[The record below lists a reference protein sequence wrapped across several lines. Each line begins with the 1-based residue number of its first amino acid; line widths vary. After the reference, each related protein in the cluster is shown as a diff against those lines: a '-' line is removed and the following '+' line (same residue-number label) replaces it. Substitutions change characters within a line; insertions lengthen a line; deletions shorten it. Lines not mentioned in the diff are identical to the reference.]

1 MKTKKITSIF
11 FQKVY
16 FWMFLGLLISSV
28 VAFLVAANATSLSF
42 IFSPGIF
49 FTLLIAEL
57 ILVFSLSLAIK
68 KISSSTAT
76 IMFLVYS
83 FLNGLTL
90 SVILLAYTGASI
102 AIAFFLAAIIF
113 GSMAVFGFFTDRDL
127 SKMGPIFFAGLI
139 GLIVAMIINIFVKS
153 GPFDFIISIIG
164 VLLFTGLTA
173 YDNHVLKKMSTGL
186 RKPELMKKFAIIGA
200 LKLYLDF
207 INLFLFLLRIF
218 GKGR

>member
-1 MKTKKITSIF
+1 
-11 FQKVY
+11 
-16 FWMFLGLLISSV
+16 MFLGLLISSIT
-28 VAFLVAANATSLSF
+28 AFLVASNAEFLSF
-42 IFSPGIF
+42 IFNPVVF
-49 FTLLIAEL
+49 FGLLIAEL

-68 KISSSTAT
+68 KVSSSTAT

-102 AIAFFLAAIIF
+102 AIAFFITAVIF
-113 GSMAVFGFFTDRDL
+113 GSMAVFGFFTDMDL

-139 GLIVAMIINIFVKS
+139 GLIVAMIINMFVKS
-153 GPFDFIISIIG
+153 GPFDLIISIIG

-173 YDNHVLKKMSTGL
+173 YDNHVLKKMSFGM
-186 RKPELMKKFAIIGA
+186 RNQELMKKFAIIGA

-207 INLFLFLLRIF
+207 INLFLFLLRLL
-218 GKGR
+218 GKRR